1 MKSSWNQPHQVA
13 IEVDNPECR
22 VRNMM
27 GPLKI
32 EQFNIADI
40 RGSSTGS
47 IRHLVKLAPDKITR
61 VPRHMLTKTPV
72 EFRPAG
78 KSALW
83 IESEGCAVCNTIIS
97 HGAFLVSGR
106 GTTGSTI
113 TYSFLAPNFDAY
125 KGIISTLEKRKFKV
139 RLLKVGKIDSRT
151 EVLTETQH
159 RILWIALQ
167 TGYFDYPKRINSAE
181 LSSRLGI
188 SPATLT
194 ETTRRGIR
202 RLLENFYA
210 RA

>member
-1 MKSSWNQPHQVA
+1 MKNSWNQPHQVA
-13 IEVDNPECR
+13 IEVDNAECR
-22 VRNMM
+22 VRTMM
-27 GPLKI
+27 GLLKI

-40 RGSSTGS
+40 RGSSSGS
-47 IRHLVKLAPDKITR
+47 IRHLVEWAPDKVIR
-61 VPRHMLTKTPV
+61 VPRHMLTRNSV
-72 EFRPAG
+72 GFRHAG

-83 IESEGCAVCNTIIS
+83 IESKGCAVCNTIIS

-139 RLLKVGKIDSRT
+139 RLLKVGKTDSRR

-202 RLLENFYA
+202 RLLENYY
-210 RA
+210 RP

>member
-1 MKSSWNQPHQVA
+1 MKNSWNQPHYIA

-22 VRNMM
+22 IQTMM
-27 GPLKI
+27 KPLKI

-40 RGSSTGS
+40 RGSTTGS
-47 IRHLVKLAPDKITR
+47 IRHLVELAPNKIKK
-61 VPRHMLTKTPV
+61 VPKRMLIRTLRG
-72 EFRPAG
+72 FRSAG
-78 KSALW
+78 RSALW

-97 HGAFLVSGR
+97 HGAFLISGR
-106 GTTGSTI
+106 NTTGSTM

-139 RLLKVGKIDSRT
+139 RLLKVGKTESRS

-194 ETTRRGIR
+194 ETLRRGMR
-202 RLLENFYA
+202 RLLENYY
-210 RA
+210 RP